1 MKLYT
6 EEQVR
11 QMLIKMGNSAPLN
24 IDYLINEITPIELPT
39 DEEIEQESNN
49 EYQEQKQ
56 SYENSVEMF
65 SIDFANYLEVGFI
78 EGAKWMRNKI
88 QGGNNEQR

>member
-65 SIDFANYLEVGFI
+65 SIDFANYLKVGFI
-78 EGAKWMRNKI
+78 DGANWMRNKI
-88 QGGNNEQR
+88 QGGEQ

>member
-56 SYENSVEMF
+56 SYENSVEMLGHLRWLVEC
-65 SIDFANYLEVGFI
+65 SCARDGAILAVESANPSVRCGT
-78 EGAKWMRNKI
+78 
-88 QGGNNEQR
+88 